1 MGEVGWDGDP
11 VIFED
16 CFKDLLKAILKSSLL
31 GEWHLETL
39 GLNWSTGIQPLTN
52 LLEFFEDIT
61 AVIDKENSNLIRFSE
76 DS

>member
-31 GEWHLETL
+31 GE
-39 GLNWSTGIQPLTN
+39 
-52 LLEFFEDIT
+52 
-61 AVIDKENSNLIRFSE
+61 
-76 DS
+76 